1 MSIIIVLLMEFAY
14 HYCFDCI
21 YWSMFWL
28 VFLSVSPPSP
38 GRIVDNIFGHYWLK
52 CWNCRTA
59 MVWLVDFSLTVVLI
73 GGFFTHCWLDWWVF
87 HSLLSWLVDFSLT
100 VVLIGGFFT
109 HCCLDWCSSRSF
121 LFLFMKYLIIA
132 LFLLFF
138 FLSFFCLFFVV
149 VELTMVAVSIH
160 WIVYHYCLNCW
171 IVGYSCYNWWN
182 SIITCI

>member
-1 MSIIIVLLMEFAY
+1 MEFAY

-73 GGFFTHCWLDWWVF
+73 GGFFTHCCLDWWVF

-100 VVLIGGFFT
+100 VVLIGVVVDHFYF
-109 HCCLDWCSSRSF
+109 
-121 LFLFMKYLIIA
+121 YLWNIWS
-132 LFLLFF
+132 LLFF
-138 FLSFFCLFFVV
+138 FFFFFFLFFVCFLLLLNWRWLLSQFI
-149 VELTMVAVSIH
+149 ELSI
-160 WIVYHYCLNCW
+160 ITVW
-171 IVGYSCYNWWN
+171 IVGLWV
-182 SIITCI
+182 IRVTIGGIL

>member
-1 MSIIIVLLMEFAY
+1 MSLIEFAY

-73 GGFFTHCWLDWWVF
+73 GGFFTHCCLDWWVF

-121 LFLFMKYLIIA
+121 HECWDDSPINRPDFESVKKTIHRINPHKMSPVDLMMAMVSKTSTSIMNNGGNNWKE
-132 LFLLFF
+132 LLVQKHR
-138 FLSFFCLFFVV
+138 LKHNIC
-149 VELTMVAVSIH
+149 
-160 WIVYHYCLNCW
+160 C
-171 IVGYSCYNWWN
+171 
-182 SIITCI
+182 

>member
-1 MSIIIVLLMEFAY
+1 MSIIIVWLMEFAY

-21 YWSMFWL
+21 YWSLFWL

-52 CWNCRTA
+52 CWNCRSA

-73 GGFFTHCWLDWWVF
+73 GGFFTHCCLDWWVF

-100 VVLIGGFFT
+100 VVLIGVVVDHFYF
-109 HCCLDWCSSRSF
+109 
-121 LFLFMKYLIIA
+121 YLWNIWS
-132 LFLLFF
+132 LLFF
-138 FLSFFCLFFVV
+138 FFFSFFFCLFFVVV
-149 VELTMVAVSIH
+149 VELTMVAVWIH
-160 WIVYHYCLNCW
+160 WIVYHYCLDCW

-182 SIITCI
+182 SIITFI